1 MNAPLD
7 VEQKFAAAMAEHGLV
22 PSEIVAGGRLQRF
35 DGPGEK
41 HGKQSGWYV
50 LHADGISAGAFGDWR
65 TGLTETWCAKAQRA
79 MTSVERQASRKRIEQ
94 SKAAAAIERVE
105 LAELARNK
113 CAALWDNALPVLRS
127 HPYVAAKGITP
138 NGAKQMDEVLLIPL
152 RDAAGVL
159 RSLQFIQPDGAK
171 RFKSG
176 GTVAGCYC
184 VIGGEPGPNVPL
196 LICEGW
202 ATACSLHEA
211 TGYPV
216 AAAMNAGN
224 LLRVSQSLRANL
236 PHVQMIL
243 CADDD
248 TETDGNPGV
257 TKAREAAIAVEALLA
272 VPDFGPDRQVDATDF
287 NDQHT
292 TRGIAT
298 VQASIQNAA
307 VLREVDVVADV
318 SVEPSFENGSGSQRP
333 RFEVS
338 ASGVFHIGIKHDS
351 KAEVVVELPPIWLC
365 DRLEIV
371 GRGEDDAGRS
381 YRILGWNSRGSG
393 TARITAFPL
402 AMIGEREGWAMLR
415 ERGLAMATSRTAL
428 EKLAG
433 YLQTEGS
440 DELHFVTESGGWTHG
455 AYILP
460 SGEVL
465 GNPSAPLYYR
475 GDTSG
480 ASAYTTK
487 GTLAEWRDTVAR
499 LAHGNTRPM
508 LSLAVAFAAPLLHL
522 VELESGGFHLY
533 GPSGAGK
540 TTSAKIGASVWGAP
554 REQVLSWDAT
564 ALALANAAS
573 ARNDGLMLLDEMGQ
587 GNPEA
592 VSVAAYRL
600 FNGTGK
606 MQGAKD
612 GGNREQARWRVMVL
626 STGEIDLAA
635 FMSGGGKRTR
645 AGQEVRLASLPAD
658 AGKGLGAFDQLNGLA
673 NSGQLAEAM
682 ETAARETYGVV
693 GRAFVE
699 HVASHSV
706 EITHRLRSAIK
717 KTHAGLPAGASG
729 QVRRVAARFAVAAEA
744 LEIATDEG
752 ITGWKQGDG
761 LAAVMTCFAGWL
773 SRYGFGNRE
782 DEQIVAQAEAWF
794 GAHAF
799 SRFID
804 CFNAARSNTFPVVH
818 NCAGYRKVDS
828 AGVPFW
834 LVFPGTFA
842 DEIAAGFDKTAAG
855 DVLEKSGILQ
865 KGNDGKATSKHKT
878 PDQPKESRRFYKFV
892 RTERKDQGD

>member
-1 MNAPLD
+1 MNAALN
-7 VEQKFAAAMAEHGLV
+7 VEQQFGAAMAEQGLV
-22 PSEIVAGGRLQRF
+22 PSEIVAGGQLQRF

-41 HGKQSGWYV
+41 RGKKSGWYV
-50 LHADGISAGAFGDWR
+50 LHADGIAAGAFGDWR
-65 TGLTETWCAKAQRA
+65 TGLTETWSAQGQRA
-79 MTSVERQASRKRIEQ
+79 MNSVERQASRQRIEQ
-94 SKAAAAIERVE
+94 SKSAAAATRAE
-105 LAELARNK
+105 LAELAHRK
-113 CAALWDNALPVLRS
+113 CVTLWDKAVPLLAS
-127 HPYVAAKGITP
+127 HPYVTEKAITP
-138 NGAKQMDEVLLIPL
+138 KGAKQLGKVLLIPL
-152 RDAAGVL
+152 YDTAGVL
-159 RSLQFIQPDGAK
+159 RSLQFIEPDGAK

-176 GTVAGCYC
+176 GIVGGCYC
-184 VIGGEPGPNVPL
+184 IIGTESGLNAPL

-224 LLRVSQSLRANL
+224 LLSVAQSLRAKL
-236 PHVQMIL
+236 PDVPMTI

-248 TETDGNPGV
+248 TATDGNPGL
-257 TKAREAAIAVEALLA
+257 TKAREAAIAVAALLA
-272 VPDFGPDRQVDATDF
+272 VPDFGPNRPAGATDF
-287 NDQHT
+287 SDLHT
-292 TRGIAT
+292 IRGLAT
-298 VQASIQNAA
+298 VQTSVKNAA
-307 VLREVDVVADV
+307 VPRIVEMAEVAAVPASMGGDSGRLRA
-318 SVEPSFENGSGSQRP
+318 

-338 ASGVFHIGIKHDS
+338 ESGVFYIGIKHDS
-351 KAEVVVELPPIWLC
+351 NTKSDIELPPAWLC
-365 DRLEIV
+365 DRLEII
-371 GRGEDDAGRS
+371 GRGEDDTGRG
-381 YRILGWNSRGSG
+381 YRILRWNSRGSG
-393 TARITAFPL
+393 TVRISAFPL
-402 AMIGEREGWAMLR
+402 AMIGEREGWALLR
-415 ERGLAMATSRTAL
+415 ERGLAIATSRAAL
-428 EKLAG
+428 EKLSG

-440 DELHFVTESGGWTHG
+440 DELHFVTECGGWTHG

-465 GNPSAPLYYR
+465 GKPSAPLYYR

-499 LAHGNTRPM
+499 LARGNTRPM

-522 VELESGGFHLY
+522 VGLESGGFHLY

-540 TTSAKIGASVWGAP
+540 TTSAKIGASVWGDP

-592 VSVAAYRL
+592 VSMAAYRL

-658 AGKGLGAFDQLNGLA
+658 AGKGFGAFDQINGLA

-682 ETAARETYGVV
+682 ETAARQAHGVV

-699 HVASHSV
+699 HVARHSD
-706 EITHRLRSAIK
+706 EIADRLRSSIK
-717 KTHAGLPAGASG
+717 KFHAGLPEGASG

-752 ITGWKQGDG
+752 MTGWKQRDG
-761 LAAVMTCFAGWL
+761 LAAVMTCFVGWL
-773 SRYGFGNRE
+773 SRYGIGNRE
-782 DEQIVAQAEAWF
+782 DEQIIAQAEAWF

-804 CFNAARSNTFPVVH
+804 CFNAAHSGTFPIVH

-842 DEIAAGFDKTAAG
+842 EEIAAGFDKTAAS
-855 DVLEKSGILQ
+855 DVLAKAGILQ

-878 PDQPKESRRFYKFV
+878 PDQPKEARRFYKFV
-892 RTERKDQGD
+892 KTERKDQGD

>member
-1 MNAPLD
+1 MNAALN
-7 VEQKFAAAMAEHGLV
+7 VEQQFAAVMAEHGLV
-22 PSEIVAGGRLQRF
+22 PSEVVADGHLHRF
-35 DGPGEK
+35 NGPGEK
-41 HGKQSGWYV
+41 RGKHSGWYV
-50 LHADGISAGAFGDWR
+50 LHADGIPAGVFGDWR
-65 TGLTETWCAKAQRA
+65 TGLTETWSAQGQRA
-79 MTSVERQASRKRIEQ
+79 MTSAERQAYRQRIEQ
-94 SKAAAAIERVE
+94 SKAAAAAERAE
-105 LAELARNK
+105 LAELAHRK
-113 CAALWDNALPVLRS
+113 CVMLWDQAEPALPS
-127 HPYVAAKGITP
+127 HPYVAAKAIRP
-138 NGAKQMDEVLLIPL
+138 EGAKQIGQVLLIPL
-152 RDAAGVL
+152 RDIAGVL
-159 RSLQFIQPDGAK
+159 RSLQFIQPDGPK

-184 VIGGEPGPNVPL
+184 VIGAEPGANEPL

-202 ATACSLHEA
+202 ATACSLHQA

-224 LLRVSQSLRANL
+224 LLRVAQLLRAKL
-236 PHVQMIL
+236 PDVAMTI

-248 TETDGNPGV
+248 TVTDGNPGL
-257 TKAREAAIAVEALLA
+257 TKAREAAIAVGALLA
-272 VPDFGPDRQVDATDF
+272 VPDFGFNRPAGATDF
-287 NDQHT
+287 NDLHMISGVT
-292 TRGIAT
+292 T
-298 VQASIQNAA
+298 VQASIKNAA
-307 VLREVDVVADV
+307 VPRTMETAEVTAASASMDDESGRLRA
-318 SVEPSFENGSGSQRP
+318 
-333 RFEVS
+333 RFELS
-338 ASGVFHIGIKHDS
+338 ESGVFYIGIKHDS
-351 KAEVVVELPPIWLC
+351 NTKSDIELPPAWLC

-371 GRGEDDAGRS
+371 GRGEDDAGRG
-381 YRILGWNSRGSG
+381 YRILRWNSRGSG
-393 TARITAFPL
+393 TIRITAFPL
-402 AMIGEREGWAMLR
+402 AMIGEREGWASLR
-415 ERGLAMATSRTAL
+415 ERGLAISTSRVAL

-440 DELHFVTESGGWTHG
+440 DELHFVTERGGWTQG

-460 SGEVL
+460 NGEVL
-465 GNPSAPLYYR
+465 GEPSAPLYYR

-480 ASAYTTK
+480 AGAYTTK
-487 GTLAEWRDTVAR
+487 GTLAEWRNTVAR

-522 VELESGGFHLY
+522 VGLESGGFHLY

-540 TTSAKIGASVWGAP
+540 TTSAKIGASVWGDP

-587 GNPEA
+587 GNPDA
-592 VSVAAYRL
+592 VSMAAYRL

-612 GGNREQARWRVMVL
+612 GGNRAQSRWRVMVL

-635 FMSGGGKRTR
+635 FMGGGGKRTR

-658 AGKGLGAFDQLNGLA
+658 AGKGFGAFDQLNGLA
-673 NSGQLAEAM
+673 NSGLLAEAM
-682 ETAARETYGVV
+682 ETAARQAHGVV

-699 HVASHSV
+699 HVARHSD
-706 EITHRLRSAIK
+706 EIADRLQSAIK
-717 KTHAGLPAGASG
+717 KTHADLPEEASG
-729 QVRRVAARFAVAAEA
+729 QVRRVAARFAVVAEA

-752 ITGWKQGDG
+752 MTGWKQGDG
-761 LAAVMTCFAGWL
+761 FAAVMACFAGWL
-773 SRYGFGNRE
+773 SRYGIGNRE
-782 DEQIVAQAEAWF
+782 DEQIIAQAEAWF

-804 CFNAARSNTFPVVH
+804 CFNAAHSGTFPIVH

-842 DEIAAGFDKTAAG
+842 EEIAAGFDKTAAS
-855 DVLEKSGILQ
+855 DVLAKAGILQ

-892 RTERKDQGD
+892 KTERKDQGG

>member
-1 MNAPLD
+1 MNASINA
-7 VEQKFAAAMAEHGLV
+7 EQQFAAAMAEHGLV
-22 PSEIVAGGRLQRF
+22 PSEIMAGGRLHRF

-41 HGKQSGWYV
+41 RGKHSGWYV
-50 LHADGISAGAFGDWR
+50 LHTDGIAAGAFGDWR
-65 TGLTETWCAKAQRA
+65 TGLIESWCAKAQRT
-79 MTSVERQASRKRIEQ
+79 MTASERQAYRQRIEQ
-94 SKAAAAIERVE
+94 SKATAAAERAE
-105 LAELARNK
+105 LAELAQKK
-113 CAALWDNALPVLRS
+113 CATLWDKAVTVLPS
-127 HPYVAAKGITP
+127 HPYVTGKAITSS
-138 NGAKQMDEVLLIPL
+138 GAKQIGDELLIPL
-152 RDAAGVL
+152 RDTGGVL

-176 GTVAGCYC
+176 GTVAGCFC
-184 VIGGEPGPNVPL
+184 LIGGEPGINTPL

-224 LLRVSQSLRANL
+224 VLRVAQSLRANL
-236 PHVQMIL
+236 PDVPMTV

-257 TKAREAAIAVEALLA
+257 TKAREAAIAVAALLA
-272 VPDFGPDRQVDATDF
+272 VPDFGPDRQAGMTDF
-287 NDQHT
+287 NDQHMT
-292 TRGIAT
+292 SGVAT
-298 VQASIQNAA
+298 VQASIQNATA
-307 VLREVDVVADV
+307 PCVTDVGKAATVTTSIESA
-318 SVEPSFENGSGSQRP
+318 SVSQRP

-338 ASGVFHIGIKHDS
+338 ASGVFHVGIKHDS
-351 KAEVVVELPPIWLC
+351 KAEADIELPPVWLC

-371 GRGEDDAGRS
+371 GRGEDNAGRG
-381 YRILGWNSRGSG
+381 YRILRWNSRGSG
-393 TARITAFPL
+393 TVRVTAFPL

-415 ERGLAMATSRTAL
+415 ERGLAIATSRASL
-428 EKLAG
+428 EKLSG
-433 YLQTEGS
+433 YMQTEGS

-465 GNPSAPLYYR
+465 GEPSAPLYYR

-487 GTLAEWRDTVAR
+487 GTLADWRDTVAR

-533 GPSGAGK
+533 GASGAGK
-540 TTSAKIGASVWGAP
+540 TTSAKVGASVWGTP
-554 REQVLSWDAT
+554 REQILSWDAT

-635 FMSGGGKRTR
+635 FMSGGGKRAR

-658 AGKGLGAFDQLNGLA
+658 AGKGLGAFDQLNGFA

-682 ETAARETYGVV
+682 EAAARQTHGAV

-699 HVASHSV
+699 HVARNSD
-706 EITHRLRSAIK
+706 EITNRLRSAIK
-717 KTHAGLPAGASG
+717 TIHAGLPEGASG

-752 ITGWKQGDG
+752 MTGWEQGDG

-773 SRYGFGNRE
+773 SRYGIGNRE
-782 DEQIVAQAEAWF
+782 DEQIIAQAEAWF
-794 GAHAF
+794 SAHAF

-804 CFNAARSNTFPVVH
+804 CFNPSNLHPVVH
-818 NCAGYRKVDS
+818 NSAGYRKTDD

-834 LVFPGTFA
+834 LVSPGAFTNEVA
-842 DEIAAGFDKTAAG
+842 DGFDRTVAG
-855 DVLEKSGILQ
+855 DVLERAGMLQ
-865 KGNDGKATSKHKT
+865 KGNDGKATSGHRT
-878 PDQPKESRRFYKFV
+878 PGHSRQTQRYYKFV
-892 RTERKDQGD
+892 RTARKDQDE

>member
-7 VEQKFAAAMAEHGLV
+7 IEQQFAAAMAEHGLV

-41 HGKQSGWYV
+41 RGKQSGWYV

-79 MTSVERQASRKRIEQ
+79 MTSVERQAYRKRIEQ
-94 SKAAAAIERVE
+94 SKAAAATERAE

-113 CAALWDNALPVLRS
+113 CATLWDKALPVLRN
-127 HPYVAAKGITP
+127 HPYVADKAITP
-138 NGAKQMDEVLLIPL
+138 NAAKQMGEVLLIPL

-159 RSLQFIQPDGAK
+159 RCLQFIQPDGAK

-184 VIGGEPGPNVPL
+184 VIGGEPGPNAPL

-224 LLRVSQSLRANL
+224 LLRVAQSLRANL
-236 PHVQMIL
+236 PNVPMTV

-248 TETDGNPGV
+248 TETDGNPGI
-257 TKAREAAIAVEALLA
+257 TKAREAALAVAALLA
-272 VPDFGPDRQVDATDF
+272 VPDFGSDRQAGATDF
-287 NDQHT
+287 NDLHMI
-292 TRGIAT
+292 RGVAT
-298 VQASIQNAA
+298 VQASIKNAA
-307 VLREVDVVADV
+307 VPCAVGVAEDATV
-318 SVEPSFENGSGSQRP
+318 TTFFENAPGNQRP

-351 KAEVVVELPPIWLC
+351 KAEADIELPPAWLC

-371 GRGEDDAGRS
+371 GRGEDDAGRG
-381 YRILGWNSRGSG
+381 YRILRWSSRGSG
-393 TARITAFPL
+393 TMRVTAFPL

-415 ERGLAMATSRTAL
+415 ERGLAMATSRAAL
-428 EKLAG
+428 EKLSG

-465 GNPSAPLYYR
+465 GKPSAPLYYR

-487 GTLAEWRDTVAR
+487 GALADWRESVAR

-592 VSVAAYRL
+592 VGVAAYRL

-645 AGQEVRLASLPAD
+645 AGQEVRLASLPAE

-682 ETAARETYGVV
+682 ETAARQTYGVA

-699 HVASHSV
+699 HVASHSG
-706 EITHRLRSAIK
+706 EITDRLRSAIK
-717 KTHAGLPAGASG
+717 KTHARLPEGASG

-752 ITGWKQGDG
+752 MTGWKQGDG
-761 LAAVMTCFAGWL
+761 LAAVMSCFAGWL
-773 SRYGFGNRE
+773 SRYGIGNRE
-782 DEQIVAQAEAWF
+782 DEQIIAQAEAWF
-794 GAHAF
+794 AAHAL

-804 CFNAARSNTFPVVH
+804 CFNAAQSRTFPVVH

-828 AGVPFW
+828 AGAPFW
-834 LVFPGTFA
+834 LVSPGTFV
-842 DEIAAGFDKTAAG
+842 DEIAVGFDKTAAG
-855 DVLEKSGILQ
+855 DVLEKAGILQ

-892 RTERKDQGD
+892 KTERKDPGE